1 MVETHPFGE
10 RRRGERPRGVILAR
24 ICAVIDLLVE
34 GGMSKEGAAQVMAR
48 RMLAIGLSAPVGRHR
63 TGWQRLL
70 EWRAKH
76 LSENSASDE
85 VVEAYYAFSDL
96 LDALPDE
103 EKLERVLDQRLWD
116 RRHQSD

>member
-1 MVETHPFGE
+1 MAETHAFGD
-10 RRRGERPRGVILAR
+10 RRRGERPTGVILAR

-34 GGMSKEGAAQVMAR
+34 GGMSEKGAAQVMAR
-48 RMLAIGLSAPVGRHR
+48 RMLAVGLSAPIGRHR

-85 VVEAYYAFSDL
+85 VVVAYYAFSDL
-96 LDALPDE
+96 LDALPAE
-103 EKLERVLDQRLWD
+103 EKLDRVLDQRFWD
-116 RRHQSD
+116 RRRRSD